1 MLYFRDS
8 TLPKGE
14 AVADFTIA
22 ALPESTIW
30 IDLCSPTSDET
41 RLVERLTGL
50 SLPTVEDLSEIE
62 SSSRL
67 YTNNGALFMSTPLVS
82 RAITAS
88 PEVTPVGFILSRKLL
103 ITVRYAELASFDT
116 FHDRMASP
124 GNFHH
129 SSVGAFVGLLDSI
142 LDRMADVLEKVG
154 DDLAVLSKRAFRG
167 DTLKPAKGHTA
178 SKEALDMRTI
188 LRRIGRSGD
197 LSSSI
202 RDSLLGVNR
211 MVGYMSGLTEDW
223 TPAEV
228 KPYIKTLKDDAASL
242 NDYISHLTNKVQL
255 LLDATLG
262 LINIEQNNTFRILTI
277 VSVVGI
283 PPTLVA
289 SMYGMNFKYMPE
301 LSWSWGYP
309 WGLGLI
315 ALSAIIP
322 LVWFKFRGWN

>member
-14 AVADFTIA
+14 AVADFTIGS
-22 ALPESTIW
+22 LPESTIW
-30 IDLCSPTSDET
+30 IDLYSPTPDES

-50 SLPTVEDLSEIE
+50 SLPSVEDLSEIE

-67 YTNNGALFMSTPLVS
+67 YTDKGTLFMSAPLVS
-82 RAITAS
+82 RAVTAS
-88 PEVTPVGFILSRKLL
+88 PEVTPVGFILSRHLL
-103 ITVRYAELASFDT
+103 ITVRYAELSSFDT
-116 FHDRMASP
+116 FHERMASP

-129 SSVGAFVGLLDSI
+129 SSVGAFVGLLDAI

-167 DTLKPAKGHTA
+167 DTLKSAKGHTA
-178 SKEALDMRTI
+178 SKEALDMRAI

-211 MVGYMSGLTEDW
+211 MVGYMSGPTEEW
-223 TPAEV
+223 TPNEV
-228 KPYIKTLKDDAASL
+228 KPYIKILKDDAASL
-242 NDYISHLTNKVQL
+242 NDYVGHLTNKVQL

-283 PPTLVA
+283 PPTLIA

-301 LSWSWGYP
+301 LSWAWGYP